1 MTQNLSLKLDKIW
14 IRGRIRIKMN
24 VSDPDLLVSDPR
36 APLTG
41 ECAASVYG
49 KSKLVPHSL
58 SLKADDD
65 DDKENNNYCTMRITR
80 WTTTAQQ
87 QSCWI
92 CWMETYLL
100 KSLLLSFHWIKYPK
114 NSLYPELWFLYGSR
128 SGKMK
133 RIRKIRTRNPVNIYQ
148 VKFITIQ
155 AQTHL
160 RGVKFFYDC
169 IIHKFPTM
177 FRK

>member
-49 KSKLVPHSL
+49 KSKFVPHSL

-80 WTTTAQQ
+80 
-87 QSCWI
+87 
-92 CWMETYLL
+92 
-100 KSLLLSFHWIKYPK
+100 
-114 NSLYPELWFLYGSR
+114 
-128 SGKMK
+128 
-133 RIRKIRTRNPVNIYQ
+133 
-148 VKFITIQ
+148 
-155 AQTHL
+155 
-160 RGVKFFYDC
+160 
-169 IIHKFPTM
+169 
-177 FRK
+177 